1 MWFVCVPLSVI
12 KCRNNSVHVQA
23 LGKKRSGQESEK
35 ERKKER
41 EKENLNMV

>member
-1 MWFVCVPLSVI
+1 
-12 KCRNNSVHVQA
+12 VQA